1 MSGIMLLA
9 RRYLAFYKVQTL
21 IVVGC
26 ITATIY
32 LPVVMHLLLADFQE
46 QLTSRGESTPLVIGA
61 AGSRFD
67 LALHA
72 LYFETQPPRSISM
85 QQVSDARASG
95 LAVPIP
101 LLVRQRARGFP
112 IVGTTLDYFDFRQL
126 QIRRGTT
133 LVRLGDCV
141 LGARV
146 ARQLGLE
153 PGDRLLSDP
162 ENVFD
167 IAGAYPLNMRV
178 AGVLDETHAPDDNV
192 VFVDLKTAWIIEG
205 IGHGH
210 QELGTVQPADDT
222 GSGQRADD
230 SNRVSNGVI
239 LKQTD
244 REIIAGA
251 ALRHYTE
258 ITEDNLG
265 SFHFHGQPQSFP
277 LTAVIALPHDEKS
290 ETLLMGRYLAD
301 DQAAQILQPADI
313 VNELLQMVFRAKQFF
328 DLGTIVLIAVT
339 AMFLTLV
346 VLLSRRLRQREMR
359 TLVKLG
365 CSRHMIVGM
374 QAAEL
379 SLVMLVSGLFA
390 GALSVVTLAI
400 APSLLRIWMVV
411 G

>member
-1 MSGIMLLA
+1 MLLA
-9 RRYLAFYKVQTL
+9 RRYLAFHKVQTL

-32 LPVVMHLLLADFQE
+32 LPVVMHLLLADFQQ

-72 LYFETQPPRSISM
+72 LYFETQPPHSISM
-85 QQVSDARASG
+85 QEVSDTRTSG

-101 LLVRQRARGFP
+101 LLVRQRARGYP
-112 IVGTTLDYFDFRQL
+112 IVGTTLDYLDFRQL
-126 QIRRGTT
+126 QLRRGTT
-133 LVRLGDCV
+133 LLRLGDCV

-146 ARQLGLE
+146 ARKLGLE

-167 IAGAYPLNMRV
+167 IAGAYPLSMRV
-178 AGVLDETHAPDDNV
+178 AGVFDESHSPDDNM

-210 QELGTVQPADDT
+210 QDLGGPQSADAAGT
-222 GSGQRADD
+222 GQRENG
-230 SNRVSNGVI
+230 SNQLGDGVI
-239 LKQTD
+239 LQQTD
-244 REIIAGA
+244 REIVAGA

-258 ITEDNLG
+258 ITEQNVG
-265 SFHFHGQPQSFP
+265 SFHFHGEPKSFP
-277 LTAVIALPHDEKS
+277 LTAIIALPHDEKS
-290 ETLLMGRYLAD
+290 ATLLMGRYQAD
-301 DQAAQILQPADI
+301 DQAAQILQPATI
-313 VNELLQMVFRAKQFF
+313 VDELLQMVFRAKQFF
-328 DLGTIVLIAVT
+328 DVGAVVLIAVT
-339 AMFLTLV
+339 VMFLTLV
-346 VLLSRRLRQREMR
+346 VLLSRRLRRREMQ

-365 CSRHMIVGM
+365 CSRYMIVGM
-374 QAAEL
+374 QTAEL
-379 SLVMLVSGLFA
+379 SLVMLMSGLSA
-390 GALSVVTLAI
+390 AALSAVTMAI
-400 APSLLRIWMVV
+400 VPSLLRMWMVS

>member
-1 MSGIMLLA
+1 M
-9 RRYLAFYKVQTL
+9 QTM

-32 LPVVMHLLLADFQE
+32 LPVVMHLLLADFQDK
-46 QLTSRGESTPLVIGA
+46 LTRRGESTPLVIGA

-85 QQVSDARASG
+85 QQSSEILASG

-101 LLVRQRARGFP
+101 LLVRQRARGYP
-112 IVGTTLDYFDFRQL
+112 IVGTTLEYFAFRQL
-126 QIRRGTT
+126 QIHSGTT
-133 LVRLGDCV
+133 LIRLGDCV

-146 ARQLGLE
+146 ARKLGLV

-167 IAGAYPLNMRV
+167 IAGAYPLSMRV
-178 AGVLDETHAPDDNV
+178 AGILDETHTPDDTV

-210 QELGTVQPADDT
+210 QELGGPP
-222 GSGQRADD
+222 SADD
-230 SNRVSNGVI
+230 SGAGQRGNDNLQVGDGVI
-239 LKQTD
+239 LEQTD
-244 REIIAGA
+244 REIVAGA

-265 SFHFHGQPQSFP
+265 SFHFHGEPQAFP
-277 LTAVIALPHDEKS
+277 LTAIIALPHDKKS
-290 ETLLMGRYLAD
+290 ETLLVGRYQAD

-328 DLGTIVLIAVT
+328 DLGAFVLIAVT

-346 VLLSRRLRQREMR
+346 VLLSRRLRRREMQ

-365 CSRHMIVGM
+365 CSRYMIVGM
-374 QAAEL
+374 QTSEL
-379 SLVMLVSGLFA
+379 SLVMLVSA
-390 GALSVVTLAI
+390 MSAAVLSMTTMAI
-400 APSLLRIWMVV
+400 VPSLLRMWMVV